1 MESKP
6 ALKPKE
12 AQKKVDKVDKKDSE
26 KSKSEKAQVTLEAA
40 TTPKSSKVQTEK
52 PKDKS

>member
-6 ALKPKE
+6 LLKPKE
-12 AQKKVDKVDKKDSE
+12 AQKKEDKKDSE
-26 KSKSEKAQVTLEAA
+26 SSKSEKPQVTLESA